1 MFKYL
6 KFAICFLAVAFLV
19 GCGATAPIVKTEH
32 IVVTPTADLMTTC
45 GVSKPPSK
53 EDYPNL
59 SPADKEKAL
68 AKYASDLQNDLAK
81 CNDRWK
87 RFPQY
92 FKDQAAVYKDANK

>member
-53 EDYPNL
+53 VEHF
-59 SPADKEKAL
+59 SHRHHHRHHHH
-68 AKYASDLQNDLAK
+68 DLK
-81 CNDRWK
+81 
-87 RFPQY
+87 
-92 FKDQAAVYKDANK
+92 